1 MTNYERTVS
10 KPHQQF
16 TPQISVCILYIAVL
30 VATNKQWTVALLFA
44 GSELVQFLL
53 VLSLSTYSV
62 CFYLKLS
69 KGMPILMHLKLYQ
82 LVVFVIPDLT
92 LWCDFT
98 CYVLFLFHF
107 YTD

>member
-1 MTNYERTVS
+1 MNSYERTLS
-10 KPHQQF
+10 KPHQQI
-16 TPQISVCILYIAVL
+16 TPQISVCILYIVVL

-44 GSELVQFLL
+44 GLELVQFLL

-92 LWCDFT
+92 IWRDFA